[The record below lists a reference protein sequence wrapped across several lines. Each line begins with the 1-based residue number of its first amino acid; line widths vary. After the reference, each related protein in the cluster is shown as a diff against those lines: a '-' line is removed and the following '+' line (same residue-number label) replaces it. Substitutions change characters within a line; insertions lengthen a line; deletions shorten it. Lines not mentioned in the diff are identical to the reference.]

1 VNTDQGS
8 QFTSAAFTGLLLE
21 NKIAIS
27 MDGRGSWRDN
37 VFVER
42 LWRSVKYEEV
52 VCCERF
58 VSGRD
63 GAELYRRW
71 GTALRS
77 RPAGAGFKPPQA
89 ARVKSL
95 RGERCW
101 KRRKLFRQVRL
112 EETNA
117 SEPLMTCRNVF
128 NRRRNRDLDVYPAS
142 KGWGTPADRPT
153 GVRHEG
159 GVTSRQ
165 ASVRNTG
172 TCRPDA
178 KGETQAV
185 SRCEGLSTDAG
196 HRGGG
201 ARSRGD
207 GSVMGPDRRGVVIR
221 LYPGGN
227 PQGDDHYG

>member
-1 VNTDQGS
+1 
-8 QFTSAAFTGLLLE
+8 
-21 NKIAIS
+21 
-27 MDGRGSWRDN
+27 M
-37 VFVER
+37 
-42 LWRSVKYEEV
+42 
-52 VCCERF
+52 
-58 VSGRD
+58 
-63 GAELYRRW
+63 ELYRRW
-71 GTALRS
+71 GSAPRS

-101 KRRKLFRQVRL
+101 KRRKLFRQVGL

-128 NRRRNRDLDVYPAS
+128 NRRRNRDPDLCPAS
-142 KGWGTPADRPT
+142 KGWAIPADGPT

-185 SRCEGLSTDAG
+185 SRREGPSTDAG

-201 ARSRGD
+201 ARSRVD
-207 GSVMGPDRRGVVIR
+207 GSVMGSDRRGVVIQ
-221 LYPGGN
+221 LYSGDN
-227 PQGDDHYG
+227 PKGDDRPRLCNAAG

>member
-1 VNTDQGS
+1 MS
-8 QFTSAAFTGLLLE
+8 SRLEPTSSFTG
-21 NKIAIS
+21 
-27 MDGRGSWRDN
+27 DG
-37 VFVER
+37 
-42 LWRSVKYEEV
+42 
-52 VCCERF
+52 
-58 VSGRD
+58 GRPP
-63 GAELYRRW
+63 
-71 GTALRS
+71 RS

-101 KRRKLFRQVRL
+101 KRRKPFRQVGL

-128 NRRRNRDLDVYPAS
+128 NRRRNRDPDFCPAS
-142 KGWGTPADRPT
+142 KGWAMPADGPT

-159 GVTSRQ
+159 GVTSGQ

-185 SRCEGLSTDAG
+185 SRREGPSTDAG

-201 ARSRGD
+201 ARSRVD
-207 GSVMGPDRRGVVIR
+207 GSVMGSDRRGVVIQ
-221 LYPGGN
+221 LYSSDN
-227 PQGDDHYG
+227 LQGDDRRG

>member
-1 VNTDQGS
+1 MN
-8 QFTSAAFTGLLLE
+8 AASLLETARSFTG
-21 NKIAIS
+21 
-27 MDGRGSWRDN
+27 DGGWPP
-37 VFVER
+37 E
-42 LWRSVKYEEV
+42 
-52 VCCERF
+52 
-58 VSGRD
+58 G
-63 GAELYRRW
+63 
-71 GTALRS
+71 

-89 ARVKSL
+89 AGVKSP

-101 KRRKLFRQVRL
+101 KRRKLFRQVGL

-128 NRRRNRDLDVYPAS
+128 NRRRNRGPDFCPAS
-142 KGWGTPADRPT
+142 KGWAMPADGPT

-185 SRCEGLSTDAG
+185 SRREGPSTDAG

-201 ARSRGD
+201 VRNRVE
-207 GSVMGPDRRGVVIR
+207 GSVMELDRRNAVVR
-221 LYPGGN
+221 PDHASN
-227 PQGDDHYG
+227 PQGEDSYG